1 MLDGQSI
8 PAMLFRKNYDQDQDA
23 GAAIDFL
30 IESTVLK
37 QNKDENVYVIDPSV
51 RLAIRE
57 LVREL

>member
-1 MLDGQSI
+1 
-8 PAMLFRKNYDQDQDA
+8 MLFRKNYDQDQDA